1 MGMAAGQARLLSI
14 TSRMSDNELRAQI
27 INNDKM
33 RLATKSSQVSEAYVT
48 ALNDAQLMFTNYD
61 ADNNTSYQ
69 QLTFNALTSYNQY
82 NNQYGI
88 SDMSGRLLVSERE
101 AINFENANGKVDK
114 FLEAYGLKKETTFFD
129 NLKQYEDVSDKT
141 IPYMTGQ
148 YDAKGNPI
156 NVSSGMTAE
165 ELEEAYLG
173 NEEKGIE
180 GYNTTIQG
188 TAYYEYTSKLAN
200 YNTAYDAWT
209 LTIAN
214 NMKTKLE
221 SMTNS
226 SGTNLNTL
234 TQQIQSAGDAGVI
247 AGYLN
252 NLSNFVSQA
261 EKLAHVNNDGTG
273 AYFDNVNGKSASKT
287 YFKDLQSQLASAING
302 TTTYTN
308 ANSTLTM
315 THNKNASGSITSS
328 SMTFTTA
335 DGSKMVITANNGASG
350 YSGYTVSTTDDEG
363 NTQSFTPSVTD
374 NGSNISFVLGEGEG
388 AVTYTVPNFNTSLSG
403 TTTNTNDDGSSTE
416 TGSVASFSL
425 TEYVPPTLDTMKQ
438 VGLNVIN
445 SLNTSIYSVW
455 NPSLPEFRG
464 TGSPEYTAYEEAA
477 KALELVLFGS
487 NTLPF
492 EDYANLGNFE
502 WLMANLTGKA
512 KEDFLPIANVI
523 ILDNIMDTYGEPK
536 FAWIDSTKPTDS
548 YNENGD
554 AKAQWY
560 TNIFNRMLSGGY
572 KTLQDGLASSSEWM
586 QFAFESGLV
595 TMEQVDSKYT
605 WNTVMYSNCSDITE
619 QTNTAAITKAE
630 AEYKAAMNK
639 IENKDKRYDM
649 ELKNIDTEHNS
660 LQTEYDSIK
669 SAIDKNIERTFKLY
683 S

>member
-48 ALNDAQLMFTNYD
+48 ALNDAQMMFTNYD
-61 ADNNTSYQ
+61 ADNNASYQ

-88 SDMSGRLLVSERE
+88 SDMSGRLLVSERD
-101 AINFENANGKVDK
+101 AINFENANGNLDK
-114 FLEAYGLKKETTFFD
+114 FLEAYGLSYETTFFD
-129 NLKQYEDVSDKT
+129 NLKQYEDVGDKT

-148 YDAKGNPI
+148 YDSSGNPI
-156 NVSSGMTAE
+156 NASSGMTAE

-188 TAYYEYTSKLAN
+188 TEYYEYSSALAN
-200 YNTAYDAWT
+200 YTTAYDAWA

-221 SMTNS
+221 SITTS

-234 TQQIQSAGDAGVI
+234 QQQISGATDAGVI
-247 AGYLN
+247 TGYLN

-261 EKLAHVNNDGTG
+261 EKLAHVNSDGTG

-287 YFKDLQSQLASAING
+287 YFQDLQSQISSAING
-302 TTTYTN
+302 TTNYTN

-315 THNKNASGSITSS
+315 THNKDASGSITSS
-328 SMTFTTA
+328 SMTFTTE
-335 DGSKMVITANNGASG
+335 DGSKMVISATKGATG
-350 YSGYTVSTTDDEG
+350 YSGYTVTTTDDEG
-363 NTQSFTPSVTD
+363 NNNSFTPTVT
-374 NGSNISFVLGEGEG
+374 NSGSNIVFELGDVKYTLPSFD
-388 AVTYTVPNFNTSLSG
+388 TSLSG
-403 TTTNTNDDGSSTE
+403 TTTTDNSDGTSTE
-416 TGSVASFSL
+416 TGSVSSFTVS
-425 TEYVPPTLDTMKQ
+425 EYVPPTLDTMKQ

-445 SLNTSIYSVW
+445 SLYTSVYSVW

-464 TGSPEYTAYEEAA
+464 TDTPEYTAYEEAA
-477 KALELVLFGS
+477 KKLEMVLFGS
-487 NTLPF
+487 NTLAF

-502 WLMANLTGKA
+502 WLMANLTGQA
-512 KEDFLPIANVI
+512 LEDFRPIANVI

-560 TNIFNRMLSGGY
+560 TNLFNRMTSGGY
-572 KTLQDGLASSSEWM
+572 KALQDGLASSSEWM

-595 TMEQVDSKYT
+595 TMEQVDSTYT

>member
-69 QLTFNALTSYNQY
+69 QLTFNSLTAYNQY

-88 SDMSGRLLVSERE
+88 SDMSGRLLVSEKD
-101 AINFENANGKVDK
+101 AINFENAKGEVNK
-114 FLEAYGLKKETTFFD
+114 FLEAYGLKYETTFFD

-141 IPYMTGQ
+141 IPYMTGE
-148 YDAKGNPI
+148 YDASGNPI
-156 NVSSGMTAE
+156 NASSGMTAE
-165 ELEEAYLG
+165 ELEEAYKDY
-173 NEEKGIE
+173 E
-180 GYNTTIQG
+180 TTIQG
-188 TAYYEYTSKLAN
+188 TAYYEYSSKLAD
-200 YNTAYDAWT
+200 YNTAYDAWA

-234 TQQIQSAGDAGVI
+234 KSQIESASDAGVI

-261 EKLAHVNNDGTG
+261 EKLAHVNSDGTG

-287 YFKDLQSQLASAING
+287 YFQDLQSQLSSAVNG

-315 THNKNASGSITSS
+315 THNKDASGSITSS
-328 SMTFTTA
+328 SMTFTTD
-335 DGSKMVITANNGASG
+335 DGSKMVISANKGASG
-350 YSGYTVSTTDDEG
+350 YSGYTISTTDEEG
-363 NTQSFTPSVTD
+363 NTQSFTPTVTES
-374 NGSNISFVLGEGEG
+374 GSNLVFVLGDGEG

-403 TTTNTNDDGSSTE
+403 TTSNDNGDGTSTE
-416 TGSVASFSL
+416 TGTVSSFTL

-438 VGLNVIN
+438 VGLSVIN

-464 TGSPEYTAYEEAA
+464 TESPEYKAYEEAA

-502 WLMANLTGKA
+502 WLMANLTGQA
-512 KEDFLPIANVI
+512 KEDFRPIANVI
-523 ILDNIMDTYGEPK
+523 ILDNIMNTYGEPK

-560 TNIFNRMLSGGY
+560 TNLFNRMQSGGY

-619 QTNTAAITKAE
+619 QTNTAAVTKAE
-630 AEYKAAMNK
+630 AEYNAAMNK

-669 SAIDKNIERTFKLY
+669 TAIDKNIERTFKLY